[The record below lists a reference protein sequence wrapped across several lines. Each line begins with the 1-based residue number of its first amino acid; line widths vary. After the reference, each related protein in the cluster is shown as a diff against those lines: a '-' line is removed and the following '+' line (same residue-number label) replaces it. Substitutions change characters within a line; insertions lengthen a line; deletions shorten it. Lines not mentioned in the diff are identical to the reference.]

1 MKLKQLKITNY
12 FVKNIKKN
20 KKIKSNKLYQSH
32 NIIKN
37 TNNDKKFKRKLFR
50 KTMKKKLINDRKIKY
65 CLYELSRVRI

>member
-20 KKIKSNKLYQSH
+20 NKIKNNKLYQ
-32 NIIKN
+32 ICKKIKK
-37 TNNDKKFKRKLFR
+37 THYDNNFKGKLFR
-50 KTMKKKLINDRKIKY
+50 KTMKKKVINERKIKY

>member
-20 KKIKSNKLYQSH
+20 NKMGNNKLYQSH

-37 TNNDKKFKRKLFR
+37 TNNDKNFKRKLFR
-50 KTMKKKLINDRKIKY
+50 KTMKKRIIESRKIKY